1 MQSII
6 HRIKENGIVK
16 VYQKYGRIIQ
26 LRKNLAQI
34 MEQEHIKVDNMI
46 LCLLIEVITLLFIV
60 IDLVK
65 LITKKSNK
73 YFKYFEIILM
83 GMFIIL
89 FIGIFLSS
97 KETEVLVWINHNSTF
112 YLVYLLSTLIWVVL
126 NFILY
131 QKK

>member
-1 MQSII
+1 
-6 HRIKENGIVK
+6 
-16 VYQKYGRIIQ
+16 
-26 LRKNLAQI
+26 
-34 MEQEHIKVDNMI
+34 
-46 LCLLIEVITLLFIV
+46 
-60 IDLVK
+60 
-65 LITKKSNK
+65 
-73 YFKYFEIILM
+73 
-83 GMFIIL
+83 MFIIL

>member
-1 MQSII
+1 
-6 HRIKENGIVK
+6 
-16 VYQKYGRIIQ
+16 
-26 LRKNLAQI
+26 